1 MPPSLDLKLEVA
13 SSHKTVTAASILVS
27 TLDKLGVTKAFGVSG
42 GAIAAI
48 WHSFSTSPIDVVH
61 CRHETGAV
69 FAATEYHFSSH
80 EPVAVFTTSGP
91 GLTNAL
97 TGLLSARDEGA
108 KVILISPISP
118 AANRTRWLI
127 QETTFSTMPADLY
140 RSGPLF
146 HFASIIEDPAQL
158 SQTMVQLAAGLRQP
172 GGFMAHL
179 AVPPSVQSASIE
191 CAYTGNVIG
200 LAPNT
205 SHMSLSPDSVKR
217 YADLLLDGPTAI
229 WVGFGARHAAEQ
241 VRELAIRLQAR
252 VICSPRGKGVFP
264 ENHPLFIGVTGMGGH
279 DLVTTELAEIAPQ
292 HILVLGSRLGEPSSF
307 YDARLTPGV
316 SFIHVDIDPAV
327 PGVSYPTVPTEAVCT
342 EIGSFLTALLT
353 HIPERSPYSLAQPTA
368 DQPTG
373 SSLISTQLS
382 LPLAANNHDR
392 VRPQYLM
399 KLIQAR
405 LIDPDVATLL
415 ADSGNSFVW
424 TTHYLQF
431 HRPNQYRVS
440 TGVGSMGHAAA
451 GVLGSAIA
459 LKNTSNAGSTPS
471 SYKKAVA
478 IVGDGAMLMNNEI
491 NTAVHHSAP
500 ALWIVLNDGRYNMC
514 AQGMETLGLT
524 GDATLPTVDFARFAI
539 AQGATGLQAKNERQ
553 LEIALEAAIASTG
566 PCVLD
571 VWIDPTLRPPSDNR
585 NSGLKRQ
592 MVFPQTP
599 S

>member
-1 MPPSLDLKLEVA
+1 MSLSSPRKRSPSLDLTLEGA
-13 SSHKTVTAASILVS
+13 SSHKTITASSALVS
-27 TLDKLGVTKAFGVSG
+27 SLHKLGVTKVFGVSG

-48 WHSFSTSPIDVVH
+48 WHSFSTSAIEVIH

-69 FAATEYHFSSH
+69 FAATEYHFASD

-97 TGLLSARDEGA
+97 TGLLAARDEGA
-108 KVILISPISP
+108 KVILISPFSP

-146 HFASIIEDPAQL
+146 HFASVIEDPAQL
-158 SQTMVQLAAGLRQP
+158 NQTTVQLAAGLRRL

-179 AVPPSVQSASIE
+179 AVPPSVQSALIDRVPTRQVTASML
-191 CAYTGNVIG
+191 NPSQ
-200 LAPNT
+200 L
-205 SHMSLSPDSVKR
+205 SLSPASVKR
-217 YADLLLDGPTAI
+217 YADLLLSGPTVI
-229 WVGFGARHAAEQ
+229 WVGFGARQAAQQ

-252 VICSPRGKGVFP
+252 VICSPRGKGIFP
-264 ENHPLFIGVTGMGGH
+264 ENHPLFGGVTGMGGH
-279 DLVTTELAEIAPQ
+279 DWVAAELAKIAPQ
-292 HILVLGSRLGEPSSF
+292 HILVLGSRLGETSSF
-307 YDARLTPGV
+307 YDSRLTPSV

-327 PGVSYPTVPTEAVCT
+327 PGVSYPMVPTEAVCT
-342 EIGSFLTALLT
+342 EIGRFLTALLT
-353 HIPERSPYSLAQPTA
+353 HIPDHFPARLSESSPTA
-368 DQPTG
+368 EPPTANA
-373 SSLISTQLS
+373 SISNQGLLLT
-382 LPLAANNHDR
+382 ANSHGR

-399 KLIQAR
+399 QLIQTR
-405 LIDPDVATLL
+405 LIDPAAAILL

-431 HRPNQYRVS
+431 TRPGQYRVS

-451 GVLGSAIA
+451 GVLGAAIA
-459 LKNTSNAGSTPS
+459 S
-471 SYKKAVA
+471 KKAVA
-478 IVGDGAMLMNNEI
+478 VVGDGAMLMNNEI
-491 NTAVHHSAP
+491 NTAVHCGAP

-514 AQGMETLGLT
+514 DQGMETLGLT
-524 GDATLPTVDFARFAI
+524 ADATLPAVDFSRFAI

-553 LEIALEAAIASTG
+553 LETALEAAIASTG